1 MDEGREG
8 GMRELVWPFCVGLG
22 REYMG
27 EMGLDDRRGKGIR
40 SSNGRGKVKDRIS
53 VKSAKISWKG
63 RAKEEGKKRGFQM
76 LLLSPPEG
84 MNSGIAPLLLC
95 LRGNAINGLCL
106 LEGRGKNGSIRL
118 CCGLEWENGKEGGM
132 TRCIFMAFYG
142 WWPRPNNSLNQNNEK
157 CGTNGNKWKGKVD
170 KCMYNNIYFWGIKRR
185 RREGG

>member
-1 MDEGREG
+1 MIKVRSKVLFGWGRGDNQRWTKWMKEGREECESWFG
-8 GMRELVWPFCVGLG
+8 HFVLALAVNIWGK
-22 REYMG
+22 
-27 EMGLDDRRGKGIR
+27 MGLDDRRGKGIR

-118 CCGLEWENGKEGGM
+118 CCGLEWENGKGRGNDPLH
-132 TRCIFMAFYG
+132 FYG
-142 WWPRPNNSLNQNNEK
+142 LLWVVAAAKQ
-157 CGTNGNKWKGKVD
+157 
-170 KCMYNNIYFWGIKRR
+170 
-185 RREGG
+185 